1 MSTVLHEN
9 RLGSKI
15 YNYFSDLRC
24 PNAGTKSGSTM
35 KRHCAEIVP
44 LVE

>member
-15 YNYFSDLRC
+15 YNWFSYLRC
-24 PNAGTKSGSTM
+24 SNAGTKSGNTM
-35 KRHCAEIVP
+35 KRHCAEIVT

>member
-1 MSTVLHEN
+1 MSTILHEN

-15 YNYFSDLRC
+15 YNKFSYLRC
-24 PNAGTKSGSTM
+24 PNAGTKSGNTM
-35 KRHCAEIVP
+35 KRHCVEIVP